1 MPTPERR
8 PGARLAARVRK
19 AVEDAGVPLSE
30 QQLAEVIAVAER
42 RPALAAGL
50 GLALSEAVAWADR
63 LATRDARQ
71 GTPAAVTE
79 R

>member
-1 MPTPERR
+1 
-8 PGARLAARVRK
+8 
-19 AVEDAGVPLSE
+19 VPLSE

-50 GLALSEAVAWADR
+50 GPALSEAVAWADR

-71 GTPAAVTE
+71 GTPVAVTE